1 MFLVFDA
8 IESASRMSSTPRGFC
23 LARFGTVVEVTE
35 NIVTTFYDAS
45 TAICCAVFSLL
56 RRKYEAAA
64 GGRPANPHPAG

>member
-56 RRKYEAAA
+56 RRKYEAAE
-64 GGRPANPHPAG
+64 GG